1 MAETPP
7 VRLAPEP
14 LQRPRTYDLIA
25 DSLIGLIV
33 SSQLGPGSPLP
44 TERELAETYA
54 VGRSSVR
61 EALRILESQG
71 VLAQV
76 GGALVVA
83 DAPRPLTRSLRLVLA
98 LAPAS
103 GMSDLFE
110 LRRMIEVEAA
120 ALAARRRD
128 RAQLD
133 AMATAVERMAAALA
147 DADAA
152 AYIDA
157 DVAFHLGLADAT
169 GNRLLASCMDA
180 IREVLRGALGAIFGL
195 PQSAARAVDE
205 HRQILDAIA
214 DRDPD
219 RAAAGMSMHLERVQA
234 DVQGAAR

>member
-1 MAETPP
+1 MAQTPP
-7 VRLAPEP
+7 LRLAPEP

-33 SSQLGPGSPLP
+33 SSQLGPGSPIP

-83 DAPRPLTRSLRLVLA
+83 DAPRPLTRSLRLALT

-120 ALAARRRD
+120 ALAAGRRD
-128 RAQLD
+128 QGQLD
-133 AMATAVERMAAALA
+133 AMSKAVERMAAALA
-147 DADAA
+147 SGDAD

-157 DVAFHLGLADAT
+157 DVAFHLGLAEAT

-205 HRQILDAIA
+205 HRQILAAIA
-214 DRDPD
+214 DRDP
-219 RAAAGMSMHLERVQA
+219 RLAAAGMRMHLERVQA
-234 DVQGAAR
+234 DVEGAAG

>member
-1 MAETPP
+1 MVETPP

-25 DSLIGLIV
+25 DSLISLIV
-33 SSQLGPGSPLP
+33 SSRLGPGSPIP

-83 DAPRPLTRSLRLVLA
+83 DAPRPLTRSLRLVLT

-103 GMSDLFE
+103 GMADLLE

-120 ALAARRRD
+120 ALAAGRRD
-128 RAQLD
+128 QAQLD
-133 AMATAVERMAAALA
+133 AMGTSVERMAAALA

-157 DVAFHLGLADAT
+157 DVAFHLGLAEAT

-180 IREVLRGALGAIFGL
+180 IREVLRGALGAVFGL

-205 HRQILDAIA
+205 HRQILAAIA

-219 RAAAGMSMHLERVQA
+219 GAAAGMRMHLERVQA
-234 DVQGAAR
+234 DVQGATG